1 MRRLI
6 FDHALLPDG
15 WADRVALTISD
26 GWIEKIEPDAAGDG
40 ERVAG
45 IALPGMPDLHSHAFQ
60 RGMAG
65 LAETRGPA
73 SDSFWTWRQV
83 MYRFLD
89 RLTPEMVEAVSAYA
103 MMQMVEGGFTAL
115 AEFHYLH
122 HDSAGQ
128 PYADRAELSA
138 RIAAAAATS
147 GIGLTLLPVFY
158 AHSGFGGLPP
168 TEGQRRFVNDLDGF
182 ARLLEGAAKAISALP
197 DARLGLAPHSLRA
210 ATPEEITALAGMV
223 PDGPVHIHIAEQ
235 MQEVESC
242 LAWSGRRPVEWLLEN
257 QKVDGRWCLVHA
269 THLLPSETTAMAA
282 SGAVAG
288 LCPLTEANLGDG
300 IFGGVNYLAEGGRYG
315 IGSDSNIELDAPAE
329 LKMLEYS
336 QRLRDRGRNLLVRGQ
351 EGASTGRALYRAALE
366 GGAQALGRRIGALA
380 AGHRADIVVLDA
392 DHPDI
397 ALARGDRW
405 LDAYVFA
412 AGKAAIDKV
421 IVGGEVLVEGG
432 RHRARDALAARY
444 RAALDGLRA

>member
-1 MRRLI
+1 MTAERR
-6 FDHALLPDG
+6 
-15 WADRVALTISD
+15 RR
-26 GWIEKIEPDAAGDG
+26 E
-40 ERVAG
+40 
-45 IALPGMPDLHSHAFQ
+45 Q
-60 RGMAG
+60 RGRDAEALAAAFLRKAG
-65 LAETRGPA
+65 YDILAERLRTPSGEIDLIAFRAPVLAFVEVKARTSIGRGLFALSP
-73 SDSFWTWRQV
+73 RQ
-83 MYRFLD
+83 
-89 RLTPEMVEAVSAYA
+89 A
-103 MMQMVEGGFTAL
+103 
-115 AEFHYLH
+115 
-122 HDSAGQ
+122 
-128 PYADRAELSA
+128 A
-138 RIAAAAATS
+138 RIAAAAGAS

-182 ARLLEGAAKAISALP
+182 ARLLEGAGKALAALP

-257 QKVDGRWCLVHA
+257 QQVDGRWCLVHA
-269 THLLPSETTAMAA
+269 THLLPSETAALAA

-300 IFGGVNYLAEGGRYG
+300 IFDGVNYLAAGGRYG
-315 IGSDSNIELDAPAE
+315 IGSDSNIELDVPGE

-336 QRLRDRGRNLLVRGQ
+336 QRLRDRGRNLMVRGQ
-351 EGASTGRALYRAALE
+351 EGSSTGRALYDAALA

-380 AGHRADIVVLDA
+380 VGHRADIVVLDA

-397 ALARGDRW
+397 ALAQGDRW
-405 LDAYVFA
+405 LDAYIFV
-412 AGKAAIDKV
+412 AGKPAIDRV
-421 IVGGEVLVEGG
+421 IIGGETLVEGG
-432 RHRARDALAARY
+432 RHRARDELAARY

>member
-15 WADRVALTISD
+15 WAERVALTISD
-26 GWIEKIEPDAAGDG
+26 GWIETIEPNADGSG
-40 ERVAG
+40 ERIAG

-83 MYRFLD
+83 MYRFLE
-89 RLTPEMVEAVSAYA
+89 RLTPETVEAVSAFA
-103 MMQMVEGGFTAL
+103 MMEMVEGGFTAL

-122 HDSAGQ
+122 HDSTGL

-138 RIAAAAATS
+138 RIAAAAAAS

-168 TEGQRRFVNDLDGF
+168 TEGQRRFVNDIDGF
-182 ARLLEGAAKAISALP
+182 ARLLEGAAKAIAPLP
-197 DARLGLAPHSLRA
+197 DSRLGVAPHSLRA
-210 ATPEEITALAGMV
+210 ATTEEITALVGMV
-223 PDGPVHIHIAEQ
+223 PDGPIHIHIAEQ

-242 LAWSGRRPVEWLLEN
+242 LAWSGRRPVEWLMDS
-257 QKVDGRWCLVHA
+257 QKVDQRWCLVHA
-269 THLLPSETTAMAA
+269 THLLSAETTAMAA

-300 IFGGVNYLAEGGRYG
+300 IFDGVNYLAQGGRYG

-329 LKMLEYS
+329 LKLLEYS
-336 QRLRDRGRNLLVRGQ
+336 QRLRDRGRNLLAPA
-351 EGASTGRALYRAALE
+351 EGASTGRALYTSALA
-366 GGAQALGRRIGALA
+366 GGSQALGRRIGALE
-380 AGHRADIVVLDA
+380 AGYRADIVVLDGK
-392 DHPDI
+392 HPD
-397 ALARGDRW
+397 LATAKGDRW
-405 LDAYVFA
+405 LDAYIFV
-412 AGKAAIDKV
+412 AGKAAIDTV
-421 IVGGEVLVEGG
+421 IIGGEVLVEGG

-444 RAALDGLRA
+444 RAALASVKA

>member
-6 FDHALLPDG
+6 FDYALLPDG
-15 WADRVALTISD
+15 WAERVALTISD
-26 GWIEKIEPDAAGDG
+26 GWIEKIEPKAMGAG
-40 ERVAG
+40 ERIAG

-65 LAETRGPA
+65 LAEVRGPA

-83 MYRFLD
+83 MYHFLE
-89 RLTPEMVEAVSAYA
+89 RLTPESVEEISAFA
-103 MMQMVEGGFTAL
+103 MMEMVEGGFTAL

-122 HDSAGQ
+122 HDEAGQ

-138 RIAAAAATS
+138 RIAAAADAS

-182 ARLLEGAAKAISALP
+182 VRLLEGAGKALAALP

-223 PDGPVHIHIAEQ
+223 PDGPIHIHIAEQ

-242 LAWSGRRPVEWLLEN
+242 LAWSGRRPVEWLLDS
-257 QKVDGRWCLVHA
+257 QKVDDRWCLVHA
-269 THLLPSETTAMAA
+269 THLLPSETAAMAA

-300 IFGGVNYLAEGGRYG
+300 IFDGVNYLAAGGRYG
-315 IGSDSNIELDAPAE
+315 IGSDSNIELDAPGE

-336 QRLRDRGRNLLVRGQ
+336 QRLRDRGRNLLVPT
-351 EGASTGRALYRAALE
+351 EGASTGRALYDAALK
-366 GGAQALGRRIGALA
+366 GGAQALGRRVGALE
-380 AGHRADIVVLDA
+380 AGYRADIVVLDP

-405 LDAYVFA
+405 LDAYIFV
-412 AGKAAIDKV
+412 AGKPAIDKV
-421 IVGGEVLVEGG
+421 IIGGETLVERG

-444 RAALDGLRA
+444 RAALSTLRA

>member
-26 GWIEKIEPDAAGDG
+26 GWIEKIEPEATGDG
-40 ERVAG
+40 ERVVG

-65 LAETRGPA
+65 LAETRGPG
-73 SDSFWTWRQV
+73 SDSFWSWRNV

-89 RLTPEMVEAVSAYA
+89 RLTPEMVEAISAYA

-122 HDSAGQ
+122 HGPDGQ

-138 RIAAAAATS
+138 RIAAAAQAS

-168 TEGQRRFVNDLDGF
+168 TEGQRRFVNGLDGF
-182 ARLLEGAAKAISALP
+182 ARLLEGAGTALTALP

-257 QKVDGRWCLVHA
+257 QEVDDRWCLVHA
-269 THLLPSETTAMAA
+269 THLLPSETAAMAA

-300 IFGGVNYLAEGGRYG
+300 IFDGVNFLAAGGRYG
-315 IGSDSNIELDAPAE
+315 IGSDSNIELDAPGE

-336 QRLRDRGRNLLVRGQ
+336 QRLRDRGRNLLPPA
-351 EGASTGRALYRAALE
+351 EGASTGRALYDAALA

-392 DHPDI
+392 GHPDI

-405 LDAYVFA
+405 LDAYILV
-412 AGKAAIDKV
+412 AGKPAIDRV
-421 IVGGEVLVEGG
+421 IIGGETLVEGG
-432 RHRARDALAARY
+432 RHRARDELAARY
-444 RAALDGLRA
+444 RAALDGLRG

>member
-15 WADRVALTISD
+15 WAERVALTLRD
-26 GWIEKIEPDAAGDG
+26 GWIEAVEPNATGEG

-83 MYRFLD
+83 MYRFLE
-89 RLTPEMVEAVSAYA
+89 RLTPETLEAVSAFA
-103 MMQMVEGGFTAL
+103 MMEMVEGGFTAL

-122 HDSAGQ
+122 HDSAGH

-138 RIAAAAATS
+138 RIAAAAAAS

-158 AHSGFGGLPP
+158 AHSDFGGLPP
-168 TEGQRRFVNDLDGF
+168 TEGQRRFVNDIDGF
-182 ARLLEGAAKAISALP
+182 VHLLEGAATAIAPLP
-197 DARLGLAPHSLRA
+197 DSRLGVAPHSLRA
-210 ATPEEITALAGMV
+210 ATTQEIAALVGMV
-223 PDGPVHIHIAEQ
+223 PDGPIHIHIAEQ
-235 MQEVESC
+235 MQEVEGC
-242 LAWSGRRPVEWLLEN
+242 LAWSGRRPVEHLLDS
-257 QKVDGRWCLVHA
+257 QKVDARWCLVHA
-269 THLLPSETTAMAA
+269 THLLPAETTAMAV

-300 IFGGVNYLAEGGRYG
+300 IFDGVSYLAQGGRFG

-329 LKMLEYS
+329 LKLLEYS
-336 QRLRDRGRNLLVRGQ
+336 QRLRDRGRNLMVRGQ
-351 EGASTGRALYRAALE
+351 EGASTGRALYAAALA
-366 GGAQALGRRIGALA
+366 GGSQALGRRIGALA
-380 AGHRADIVVLDA
+380 TGRRADIVVLDA
-392 DHPDI
+392 AHPD
-397 ALARGDRW
+397 LAAVAGDRW
-405 LDAYVFA
+405 LDAYIFV
-412 AGKAAIDKV
+412 AGKDAIDRV
-421 IVGGEVLVEGG
+421 MVGGEALVEGG
-432 RHRARDALAARY
+432 RHRDRDALAARY
-444 RAALDGLRA
+444 RAALSALRA